1 MPSCRFGFVTFED
14 VTAERMLHKYDGTDL
29 DGFQI
34 TLKFAEQR
42 RGGRGGGGS
51 SDWGCGR
58 DRGQHVYL
66 SVLISYSL
74 CTFS

>member
-14 VTAERMLHKYDGTDL
+14 VATAERILNKYDGTDL

-42 RGGRGGGGS
+42 KGGGGGGGS
-51 SDWGCGR
+51 DWGRGR
-58 DRGQHVYL
+58 DRGLWHD
-66 SVLISYSL
+66 VLYS
-74 CTFS
+74 